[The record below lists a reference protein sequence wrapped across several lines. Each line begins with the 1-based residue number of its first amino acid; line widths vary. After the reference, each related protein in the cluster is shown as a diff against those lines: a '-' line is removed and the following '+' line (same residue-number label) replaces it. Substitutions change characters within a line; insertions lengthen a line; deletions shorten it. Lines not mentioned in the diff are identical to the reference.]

1 MALEISFCFSGRV
14 EISLAIQQ
22 QGKQICD
29 KYSTKGGGIQY
40 DYSLV
45 IDFQWYQILNRCITN
60 KFIVGSVY
68 TLNINSIYI
77 HSIIHSVK

>member
-29 KYSTKGGGIQY
+29 KYSTKAEGIQY

-45 IDFQWYQILNRCITN
+45 IDCQWYQIRKTFESL
-60 KFIVGSVY
+60 Y
-68 TLNINSIYI
+68 
-77 HSIIHSVK
+77 

>member
-45 IDFQWYQILNRCITN
+45 IDFQWYQIQL
-60 KFIVGSVY
+60 IV
-68 TLNINSIYI
+68 
-77 HSIIHSVK
+77 

>member
-45 IDFQWYQILNRCITN
+45 IDFQWYQILKPLIS
-60 KFIVGSVY
+60 IVKNY
-68 TLNINSIYI
+68 
-77 HSIIHSVK
+77 VK